1 MRKWEWTGLMLIKML
16 DKCWNLWKV
25 SEVCKS
31 CFSNQSVL
39 VMYNFLSNQ
48 KDSTVA
54 FIFEVI
60 FTIAL
65 TLLWAIIWSL
75 YGHFFLLYIFC
86 HIQIMKNDVFC
97 YNFSCVNVCVLKICH
112 LLHLFIR
119 YTMYHFLYWK

>member
-1 MRKWEWTGLMLIKML
+1 MREWEWTGLMLIKVL
-16 DKCWNLWKV
+16 NKCWNLWKV
-25 SEVCKS
+25 NEVCKR

-97 YNFSCVNVCVLKICH
+97 YNISCVNVSEIRIFH

-119 YTMYHFLYWK
+119 YTKYQYLYWK